1 MEIVEGTVEISE
13 LQVTKEDDL
22 PIVQLLPLWFQEDP
36 SRLQLRPETSI
47 GKDIREESWTNAEMH
62 KVLTTESPW
71 SESIKMTRKTIG
83 K

>member
-1 MEIVEGTVEISE
+1 MEDGCLLSMTTSHNMESLMKILILTPPDMEIVEGTVEISE

-47 GKDIREESWTNAEMH
+47 GKDIREES
-62 KVLTTESPW
+62 
-71 SESIKMTRKTIG
+71 
-83 K
+83 